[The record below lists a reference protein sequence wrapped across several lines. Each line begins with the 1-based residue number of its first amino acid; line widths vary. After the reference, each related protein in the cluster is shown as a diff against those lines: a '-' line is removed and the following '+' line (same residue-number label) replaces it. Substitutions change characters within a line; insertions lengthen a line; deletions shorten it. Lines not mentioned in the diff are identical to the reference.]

1 MSTYN
6 KYLRRVLKHH
16 YPERAETLIT
26 AVERHFQAIAPDIQF
41 VASSSN
47 PIDKRLVFCS
57 YFLALIKS
65 LESAGAEFVTIR
77 GICLELVTDY
87 VRPKNKIQAF
97 VKRVIPGL
105 INTWIGRKLIGSLRR
120 KVATRYHEN
129 GFRANI
135 LTDRQQTLGFGYG
148 VDILE
153 CGICKIFT
161 KHGAGRYAS
170 ILCEVDEITSSLAG
184 LDMVRSGTIANGAEK
199 CDFRYRKK
207 SG

>member
-1 MSTYN
+1 M
-6 KYLRRVLKHH
+6 LKLH
-16 YPERAETLIT
+16 YPEKAEALMS
-26 AVERHFQAIAPDIQF
+26 AVEHHFQAIAPDIQF
-41 VASSSN
+41 VANSSN

-65 LESAGAEFVTIR
+65 LESEGAEFVTIR
-77 GICLELVTDY
+77 GICLELVIDF
-87 VRPKNKIQAF
+87 VRPKNKFQAF
-97 VKRVIPGL
+97 VKRMIPGL
-105 INTWIGRKLIGSLRR
+105 MNTWMGRKLIASFSR

-129 GFRANI
+129 GFRAKI
-135 LTDRQQTLGFGYG
+135 LTDRQETLGFGYG

-170 ILCEVDEITSSLAG
+170 ILCEVDEITSSMAG
-184 LDMVRSGTIANGAEK
+184 LDMIRTGTIATGAEK

-207 SG
+207 SS